1 MKTFALK
8 RGLLWTKQ
16 WSPEHTES
24 TEWDGERAEWAAKT
38 LEQNIRIKPEGEGW
52 FSCAP
57 APESLLHQTFAP
69 TEVLPLR
76 PITLQVPPERTVLL
90 SLALQ
95 CKFYV
100 GFSEFGVGVWHAGVG
115 GGTSRFICS
124 DIFNKDIH
132 FRSTT
137 PETFSSAV

>member
-1 MKTFALK
+1 MDPTMEPRTYRKYRIRWREGRVGCKNT
-8 RGLLWTKQ
+8 
-16 WSPEHTES
+16 
-24 TEWDGERAEWAAKT
+24 RAEYKNKT
-38 LEQNIRIKPEGEGW
+38 RGRGM

-90 SLALQ
+90 SLSLQ

-115 GGTSRFICS
+115 
-124 DIFNKDIH
+124 
-132 FRSTT
+132 
-137 PETFSSAV
+137 